1 MYKVFNILMIIII
14 TFFILFIYN
23 YYSSNKNINTKSFN
37 RLNVDQLLKEKISE
51 LPVLDNDTAN
61 VIEFND
67 SIETEF
73 DNEKKRSFWNLL
85 KNK

>member
-1 MYKVFNILMIIII
+1 MYKLFNILMIIII
-14 TFFILFIYN
+14 MFFILFIYN
-23 YYSSNKNINTKSFN
+23 YYSSNKNINTKNFN
-37 RLNVDQLLKEKISE
+37 RLNIDQLLKEKISE

-67 SIETEF
+67 SLKTEF
-73 DNEKKRSFWNLL
+73 ENEKKRSFWNLL

>member
-1 MYKVFNILMIIII
+1 M
-14 TFFILFIYN
+14 FFILFIYN
-23 YYSSNKNINTKSFN
+23 YYSSNKNINTKNFN
-37 RLNVDQLLKEKISE
+37 RLNIDQLLKEKITE

-67 SIETEF
+67 SLKTEF
-73 DNEKKRSFWNLL
+73 ENEKKRSFWNLL

>member
-23 YYSSNKNINTKSFN
+23 YYSSNKNINTKNFN
-37 RLNVDQLLKEKISE
+37 RLNIDQLLKEKISE

-67 SIETEF
+67 SLKTEF
-73 DNEKKRSFWNLL
+73 ENEKKRSFWNLL

>member
-1 MYKVFNILMIIII
+1 MIIII
-14 TFFILFIYN
+14 MFFILFIYN

>member
-1 MYKVFNILMIIII
+1 MYKVFNILMIIVI

-73 DNEKKRSFWNLL
+73 DNEKKISFWNLL

>member
-1 MYKVFNILMIIII
+1 MIIII
-14 TFFILFIYN
+14 MFFILFIYN

-37 RLNVDQLLKEKISE
+37 RLNIDQLFKEKISE

-67 SIETEF
+67 SLKTEF
-73 DNEKKRSFWNLL
+73 NNKKKRSFWNLL

>member
-14 TFFILFIYN
+14 MFFILFIYN

-37 RLNVDQLLKEKISE
+37 RLNIDQLLKEKISE

-67 SIETEF
+67 SLDTEF
-73 DNEKKRSFWNLL
+73 DSEKKRSFWNLL

>member
-1 MYKVFNILMIIII
+1 M
-14 TFFILFIYN
+14 FFILFIYN

>member
-23 YYSSNKNINTKSFN
+23 YYSSNKNINTKNFN

>member
-1 MYKVFNILMIIII
+1 MIIII

>member
-1 MYKVFNILMIIII
+1 MMEKA
-14 TFFILFIYN
+14 
-23 YYSSNKNINTKSFN
+23 KG
-37 RLNVDQLLKEKISE
+37 LNVDQLLKEKISE

>member
-14 TFFILFIYN
+14 MFFILFIYN

-37 RLNVDQLLKEKISE
+37 RLNIDQLLKEKISE

-67 SIETEF
+67 SLETEF
-73 DNEKKRSFWNLL
+73 DSEKKRSFWNLL

>member
-1 MYKVFNILMIIII
+1 MYKVFNILMIIVI

>member
-67 SIETEF
+67 SLKTEF
-73 DNEKKRSFWNLL
+73 DNEKKKKFLEFV
-85 KNK
+85 KK

>member
-1 MYKVFNILMIIII
+1 M
-14 TFFILFIYN
+14 FFILFIYN
-23 YYSSNKNINTKSFN
+23 YYSSNKNINTKNFN
-37 RLNVDQLLKEKISE
+37 RLNIDQLLKEKISE

-67 SIETEF
+67 SLKTEF
-73 DNEKKRSFWNLL
+73 ENEKKRSFWNLL

>member
-14 TFFILFIYN
+14 MFFILFIYN
-23 YYSSNKNINTKSFN
+23 YYSSNKNINTKNFN
-37 RLNVDQLLKEKISE
+37 RLNIDQLLKEKISE

-67 SIETEF
+67 SLETEF
-73 DNEKKRSFWNLL
+73 DSEKKRSFWNLL

>member
-1 MYKVFNILMIIII
+1 M
-14 TFFILFIYN
+14 FFILFIYN

-37 RLNVDQLLKEKISE
+37 RLNIDQLLKEKISE

-67 SIETEF
+67 SLKTEF
-73 DNEKKRSFWNLL
+73 ENEKKRSFWNLL

>member
-23 YYSSNKNINTKSFN
+23 YYSSNKNINTKNFN
-37 RLNVDQLLKEKISE
+37 RLNIDQLLKEKISE

>member
-1 MYKVFNILMIIII
+1 M
-14 TFFILFIYN
+14 FFILFIYN

-37 RLNVDQLLKEKISE
+37 RLNIDQLLKEKISE

-67 SIETEF
+67 SLETEF
-73 DNEKKRSFWNLL
+73 DSEKKRSFWNLL

>member
-1 MYKVFNILMIIII
+1 MIIII
-14 TFFILFIYN
+14 MFFILFIYN
-23 YYSSNKNINTKSFN
+23 YYSSNKNINTKNFN
-37 RLNVDQLLKEKISE
+37 RLNIDQLLKEKISE

-67 SIETEF
+67 SLKTEF
-73 DNEKKRSFWNLL
+73 ENEKKRSFWNLL

>member
-1 MYKVFNILMIIII
+1 M
-14 TFFILFIYN
+14 FFILFIYN

-37 RLNVDQLLKEKISE
+37 RLNIDQLLKEKISE

>member
-1 MYKVFNILMIIII
+1 MIIII
-14 TFFILFIYN
+14 MFFILFIYN
-23 YYSSNKNINTKSFN
+23 YYSSNKNINTKNFN
-37 RLNVDQLLKEKISE
+37 RLNIDQLLKEKITE

-67 SIETEF
+67 SLKTEF
-73 DNEKKRSFWNLL
+73 ENEKKRSFWNLL

>member
-37 RLNVDQLLKEKISE
+37 RLNIDQLLKEKISE

-67 SIETEF
+67 SLETEF
-73 DNEKKRSFWNLL
+73 DSEKKRSFWNLL
-85 KNK
+85 KDK